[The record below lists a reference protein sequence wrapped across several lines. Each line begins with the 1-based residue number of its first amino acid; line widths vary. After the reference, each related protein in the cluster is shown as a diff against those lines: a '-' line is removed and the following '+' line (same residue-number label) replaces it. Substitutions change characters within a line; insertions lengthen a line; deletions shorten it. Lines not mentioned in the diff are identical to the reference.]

1 MEIRTITS
9 RTNPLI
15 IETAKLQDKKYR
27 RQSGLF
33 FFEGRKLFLDACQA
47 GIPLENIFVTED
59 YLEKYRSELTHHVI
73 ITLPPAVF
81 EKISTEKSP
90 QGIICTAKHL
100 DFLHKSVTI
109 YNTEDFDANAGRL
122 LISGMQDPGNLGT
135 VIRAACALGA
145 DELILDSAC
154 ADLYNP
160 KTVRAAMG
168 ALFRQKITI
177 CPDMADM
184 TMQLR
189 QLGCQVYAAALG
201 RDSLRLDRLP
211 MKKNVCFIIG
221 NEGHGLS
228 DEVVAAADGSVII
241 PMRPGSESLNAASAA
256 SILLWHRCAAVGTE
270 F

>member
-9 RTNPLI
+9 RSNPLI
-15 IETAKLQDKKYR
+15 IETAKLQDKKHR
-27 RQSGLF
+27 RQTGMF
-33 FFEGRKLFLDACQA
+33 FFEGRKLFLDARQA
-47 GIPLENIFVTED
+47 GIPLENVFVTQE
-59 YLEKYRSELTHHVI
+59 YLEQYRHELADCPVVA
-73 ITLPPAVF
+73 LPEAVF

-100 DFLHKSVTI
+100 DFLHKTITI
-109 YNTEDFDANAGRL
+109 YNNEDFDANAGRL

-168 ALFRQKITI
+168 ALFRQKITV

-184 TMQLR
+184 AAQLR
-189 QLGCQVYAAALG
+189 RLGCQVYAAALG
-201 RDSLRLDRLP
+201 RDSVRLDRLTV
-211 MKKNVCFIIG
+211 NRNTCFIIG

-228 DEVVAAADGSVII
+228 EDVIAASTGSVII

-256 SILLWHRCAAVGTE
+256 SILLWHRCAMAGTD